1 MLAQDRYKRIAE
13 ILEAENSVK
22 TSRLMKLF
30 DVSLET
36 IRRDLEHLEAE
47 GSLRRVHGG
56 AVLDRIDG
64 RQTTWRAREGEFL
77 PQKREL
83 AEIACRYIRE
93 GQSIALDVSTT
104 NNVLAEMICGR
115 FHRLTVLTNSLPILN
130 ILSEQP
136 DFTLIVP
143 GGIFRREEGSFVGDM
158 TEEFLSRFHVDTAFI
173 STSGISLREGITDF
187 GFGEVAA
194 KRAMMRIAQD
204 AVVLADSSK
213 FDTVS
218 LLKVCPIEDVG
229 LIITDSGLKESV
241 LAKYTEN
248 GVEVVNR

>member
-1 MLAQDRYKRIAE
+1 MLAQDRYKRITE
-13 ILEAENSVK
+13 ILGAENSVK

-36 IRRDLEHLEAE
+36 VRRDLEHLESE

-64 RQTTWRAREGEFL
+64 RQTTWRAREREFL

-83 AEIACRYIRE
+83 AEIACRYVHE
-93 GQSIALDVSTT
+93 GQSLALDGSTT
-104 NNVLAEMICGR
+104 NNVLAELLRER
-115 FHRLTVLTNSLPILN
+115 FHRLTILTNSLPILN
-130 ILSEQP
+130 ILAEQP
-136 DFTLIVP
+136 DYTIIIP
-143 GGIFRREEGSFVGDM
+143 GGIYRREEGSIIGDM
-158 TEEFLSRFHVDTAFI
+158 TEETLLRFHVDTTFL

-194 KRAMMRIAQD
+194 KRTMMRIAQESI
-204 AVVLADSSK
+204 VLADNSK

-218 LLKVCPIEDVG
+218 LLKVCSIEDVG
-229 LIITDSGLKESV
+229 LIITDAGLKEII
-241 LAKYTEN
+241 LKKYTDH